1 MNVKQN
7 KKSISYSG
15 DIFDT
20 KSFLTLAEISV
31 LVVLFVFF
39 FLVLTIPVM
48 FVEWIIG
55 KFNPDV
61 KDRSSIKIVQ
71 WAFRCV
77 LFLSGTKITVIGEEN
92 VPKDEPVLYI
102 GNHRSYFD
110 VVITYAR
117 TPGLCGYI
125 SKKEIERIPLLNI
138 WMRYLHCLFLDRD
151 NIKEGLAVILTAV
164 NKVKNGISICIFP
177 EGTRN
182 DTEEDFLPFHSGS
195 LKIAEK
201 GGCAIVPMALN
212 HTEDIFEA
220 HIPWI
225 HKTHIILEYCKPIY
239 PKDLP
244 KEDRKNLSNMV
255 EKVIK
260 DTYYKNQELV

>member
-1 MNVKQN
+1 MR
-7 KKSISYSG
+7 
-15 DIFDT
+15 T
-20 KSFLTLAEISV
+20 V

-39 FLVLTIPVM
+39 FLVLSTPIM

-55 KFNPDV
+55 KFNPGV
-61 KDRSSIKIVQ
+61 KDRSSLKIVQ

-117 TPGLCGYI
+117 VPRLCGYI
-125 SKKEIERIPLLNI
+125 SKKEINKVPLLNI
-138 WMRYLHCLFLDRD
+138 WMKYLHCLFLDRD
-151 NIKEGLAVILTAV
+151 NIKEGLAMVLAAI
-164 NKVKNGISICIFP
+164 NKVKAGISICVFP

-182 DTEEDFLPFHSGS
+182 NTTDDFLPFHSGS

-201 GGCAIVPMALN
+201 SGCAIVPMALN

-225 HKTHIILEYCKPIY
+225 HRTHIVLEYCKPIY

-244 KEDRKNLSNMV
+244 KEERRKLTDI
-255 EKVIK
+255 VINTIK
-260 DTYYKNQELV
+260 ETYYKNQELV

>member
-1 MNVKQN
+1 MRT
-7 KKSISYSG
+7 IS
-15 DIFDT
+15 
-20 KSFLTLAEISV
+20 
-31 LVVLFVFF
+31 VVLFVVL
-39 FLVLTIPVM
+39 FLILSIPIM
-48 FVEWIIG
+48 LAEWIIG
-55 KFNPDV
+55 KFNQDLRD
-61 KDRSSIKIVQ
+61 KSSLRIVQ

-77 LFLSGTKITVIGEEN
+77 LFLSGTEITVIGEEN

-117 TPGLCGYI
+117 VPRLCGYI
-125 SKKEIERIPLLNI
+125 SKKEIDRIPLLHI

-151 NIKEGLAVILTAV
+151 NIREGLTVILNAI
-164 NKVKNGISICIFP
+164 NKVKTGISICIFP

-182 DTEEDFLPFHSGS
+182 ASGEDFLPFRSGS

-201 GGCAIVPMALN
+201 SGCAIIPMALN

-220 HIPWI
+220 HVPWI
-225 HKTHIILEYCKPIY
+225 HKTHIILEYCKPVY

-244 KEDRKNLSNMV
+244 KEERKRLSEIV
-255 EKVIK
+255 EKTVK
-260 DTYYKNQELV
+260 DTYYKNQKLIK

>member
-1 MNVKQN
+1 MRT
-7 KKSISYSG
+7 I
-15 DIFDT
+15 
-20 KSFLTLAEISV
+20 
-31 LVVLFVFF
+31 LVVLFVFL
-39 FLVLTIPVM
+39 FLVLSVPIM

-55 KFNPDV
+55 KFNQDL
-61 KDRSSIKIVQ
+61 KDRSSLKIVQ

-117 TPGLCGYI
+117 VPRLCGYI
-125 SKKEIERIPLLNI
+125 SKKEVDRVPLLNI

-151 NIKEGLAVILTAV
+151 NIREGLTVILTAI
-164 NKVKNGISICIFP
+164 NKVKAGISICIFP

-182 DTEEDFLPFHSGS
+182 NSEEDFLPFRGGS

-201 GGCAIVPMALN
+201 SGCAVIPMALN

-220 HIPWI
+220 HKPWI
-225 HKTHIILEYCKPIY
+225 RKTHIVLEYCKPIY
-239 PKDLP
+239 PGDLP
-244 KEDRKNLSNMV
+244 KEDRKKLSDLV
-255 EKVIK
+255 EKKVK
-260 DTYYKNQELV
+260 ETYYKNQALV

>member
-1 MNVKQN
+1 MR
-7 KKSISYSG
+7 
-15 DIFDT
+15 T
-20 KSFLTLAEISV
+20 V

-39 FLVLTIPVM
+39 FLVLSTPIM

-55 KFNPDV
+55 KFNPGV
-61 KDRSSIKIVQ
+61 KDRSSLKIVQ

-117 TPGLCGYI
+117 VPRLCGYI
-125 SKKEIERIPLLNI
+125 SKKEINKVPLLNI
-138 WMRYLHCLFLDRD
+138 WMKYLHCLFLDRD
-151 NIKEGLAVILTAV
+151 NIKEGLAMVLAAI
-164 NKVKNGISICIFP
+164 NKVKAGISICVFP

-182 DTEEDFLPFHSGS
+182 NTTDDFLPFHSGS

-201 GGCAIVPMALN
+201 SGCAIVPMALN

-225 HKTHIILEYCKPIY
+225 HRTHIVLEYCKPVY

-244 KEDRKNLSNMV
+244 KEERRKLTDIVVNT
-255 EKVIK
+255 IK
-260 DTYYKNQELV
+260 ETYYKNQELV

>member
-1 MNVKQN
+1 MR
-7 KKSISYSG
+7 
-15 DIFDT
+15 T
-20 KSFLTLAEISV
+20 V

-110 VVITYAR
+110 VVI
-117 TPGLCGYI
+117 
-125 SKKEIERIPLLNI
+125 N
-138 WMRYLHCLFLDRD
+138 
-151 NIKEGLAVILTAV
+151 
-164 NKVKNGISICIFP
+164 
-177 EGTRN
+177 
-182 DTEEDFLPFHSGS
+182 
-195 LKIAEK
+195 
-201 GGCAIVPMALN
+201 
-212 HTEDIFEA
+212 
-220 HIPWI
+220 
-225 HKTHIILEYCKPIY
+225 
-239 PKDLP
+239 
-244 KEDRKNLSNMV
+244 
-255 EKVIK
+255 
-260 DTYYKNQELV
+260 

>member
-1 MNVKQN
+1 MR
-7 KKSISYSG
+7 
-15 DIFDT
+15 T
-20 KSFLTLAEISV
+20 V
-31 LVVLFVFF
+31 LVVLFVFL
-39 FLVLTIPVM
+39 FLVLSIPVM
-48 FVEWIIG
+48 LVELIIG
-55 KFNPDV
+55 KFNQDL
-61 KDRSSIKIVQ
+61 KDRSSLKIVQ

-117 TPGLCGYI
+117 VPGLCGYI
-125 SKKEIERIPLLNI
+125 SKKEIDRIPLLNI

-151 NIKEGLAVILTAV
+151 DIRQGLEMVLAAIG
-164 NKVKNGISICIFP
+164 KVKNGISICVFP

-182 DTEEDFLPFHSGS
+182 NSSEDFLPFHGGS

-201 GGCAIVPMALN
+201 SGCAIIPMALN

-220 HIPWI
+220 HVPWI
-225 HKTHIILEYCKPIY
+225 HKTHIILEYCQPIY

-244 KEDRKNLSNMV
+244 REEKKKLSDTV
-255 EKVIK
+255 EKIIRE
-260 DTYYKNQELV
+260 TYYKNQTLV

>member
-1 MNVKQN
+1 MR
-7 KKSISYSG
+7 
-15 DIFDT
+15 T
-20 KSFLTLAEISV
+20 V

-39 FLVLTIPVM
+39 FLVLSTPIM

-55 KFNPDV
+55 KFNPGV
-61 KDRSSIKIVQ
+61 KDRSSLKIVQ

-117 TPGLCGYI
+117 VPRLCGYI
-125 SKKEIERIPLLNI
+125 SKKEINKVPLLNI
-138 WMRYLHCLFLDRD
+138 WMKYLHCLFLDRD
-151 NIKEGLAVILTAV
+151 NIKEGLAMVLAAI
-164 NKVKNGISICIFP
+164 NKVKAGISICVFP

-182 DTEEDFLPFHSGS
+182 NTTDDFLPFHSGS

-201 GGCAIVPMALN
+201 SGCAIVPMALN

-225 HKTHIILEYCKPIY
+225 HRTHIVLEYCKPVY

-244 KEDRKNLSNMV
+244 KEERRKLTDIVVNT
-255 EKVIK
+255 IK
-260 DTYYKNQELV
+260 ETYYKNQELI

>member
-1 MNVKQN
+1 MR
-7 KKSISYSG
+7 
-15 DIFDT
+15 T
-20 KSFLTLAEISV
+20 V

-71 WAFRCV
+71 WAFRCI
-77 LFLSGTKITVIGEEN
+77 LFLCGTKITVIGEEN

-117 TPGLCGYI
+117 VPGLCGYI
-125 SKKEIERIPLLNI
+125 SKKEIKRIPLLNI
-138 WMRYLHCLFLDRD
+138 WMKYLHCLFLDRD
-151 NIKEGLAVILTAV
+151 NIKEGLAMVLTAI
-164 NKVKNGISICIFP
+164 NKVKAGISICIFP

-201 GGCAIVPMALN
+201 SGCAIIPMALN

-225 HKTHIILEYCKPIY
+225 RKTHIVLEYCKPVY

-244 KEDRKNLSNMV
+244 KEERKKISDVV
-255 EKVIK
+255 EKIIK

>member
-1 MNVKQN
+1 
-7 KKSISYSG
+7 
-15 DIFDT
+15 
-20 KSFLTLAEISV
+20 
-31 LVVLFVFF
+31 
-39 FLVLTIPVM
+39 M

-55 KFNPDV
+55 KFTPDV

-117 TPGLCGYI
+117 VPGLCGYI

-151 NIKEGLAVILTAV
+151 NIKEGLAVILTAI
-164 NKVKNGISICIFP
+164 NKVKNGISICNFP
-177 EGTRN
+177 
-182 DTEEDFLPFHSGS
+182 
-195 LKIAEK
+195 
-201 GGCAIVPMALN
+201 
-212 HTEDIFEA
+212 
-220 HIPWI
+220 
-225 HKTHIILEYCKPIY
+225 
-239 PKDLP
+239 
-244 KEDRKNLSNMV
+244 
-255 EKVIK
+255 
-260 DTYYKNQELV
+260 

>member
-1 MNVKQN
+1 MR
-7 KKSISYSG
+7 
-15 DIFDT
+15 T
-20 KSFLTLAEISV
+20 V
-31 LVVLFVFF
+31 LVILFVFL
-39 FLVLTIPVM
+39 FLVLSIPVM
-48 FVEWIIG
+48 LVELIIG
-55 KFNPDV
+55 KFNQDL
-61 KDRSSIKIVQ
+61 KDRSSLKIVQ

-117 TPGLCGYI
+117 VPGLCGYI
-125 SKKEIERIPLLNI
+125 SKKEIDRIPLLNI

-151 NIKEGLAVILTAV
+151 DIRQGLEMVLAAIG
-164 NKVKNGISICIFP
+164 KVKNGISICVFP

-182 DTEEDFLPFHSGS
+182 NSGEDFLPFHGGS

-201 GGCAIVPMALN
+201 SGCAIIPMALN

-220 HIPWI
+220 HVPWI
-225 HKTHIILEYCKPIY
+225 HKTHIILEYCQPIY

-244 KEDRKNLSNMV
+244 REEKKKLSDTV
-255 EKVIK
+255 EKIIRE
-260 DTYYKNQELV
+260 TYYKNQTLV

>member
-1 MNVKQN
+1 MGQQADTNP
-7 KKSISYSG
+7 SF
-15 DIFDT
+15 IFTYIQPDVST
-20 KSFLTLAEISV
+20 INFRLRGSSDMRTV

-151 NIKEGLAVILTAV
+151 NIKEGLAVILAAV

-212 HTEDIFEA
+212 HRRIS
-220 HIPWI
+220 HVGVGN
-225 HKTHIILEYCKPIY
+225 
-239 PKDLP
+239 
-244 KEDRKNLSNMV
+244 RK
-255 EKVIK
+255 IC
-260 DTYYKNQELV
+260 

>member
-1 MNVKQN
+1 MRT
-7 KKSISYSG
+7 I
-15 DIFDT
+15 
-20 KSFLTLAEISV
+20 

-48 FVEWIIG
+48 LVEWIIG
-55 KFNPDV
+55 KFNPGL

-110 VVITYAR
+110 IVITYAR
-117 TPGLCGYI
+117 VPGLCGYI
-125 SKKEIERIPLLNI
+125 SKKEVDRIPLLNI

-151 NIKEGLAVILTAV
+151 DLKAGLAMILAAI
-164 NKVKNGISICIFP
+164 NKVKAGISICIFP

-182 DTEEDFLPFHSGS
+182 KTDEDFLPFRAGS

-201 GGCAIVPMALN
+201 SGCAIVPMALN

-225 HKTHIILEYCKPIY
+225 RKTHVVLEYCKPIY
-239 PKDLP
+239 PKDLS
-244 KEDRKNLSNMV
+244 KEEKRKMSDTV
-255 EKVIK
+255 EKIVK
-260 DTYYKNQELV
+260 DTYYKNQALI

>member
-1 MNVKQN
+1 MR
-7 KKSISYSG
+7 
-15 DIFDT
+15 T
-20 KSFLTLAEISV
+20 V
-31 LVVLFVFF
+31 LVVLFVVL
-39 FLVLTIPVM
+39 FLVLSIPIM
-48 FVEWIIG
+48 LVEWVIG
-55 KFNPDV
+55 KFNQDL
-61 KDRSSIKIVQ
+61 KDRSSLRIVQ

-77 LFLSGTKITVIGEEN
+77 LFLSGTRITVIGEEN

-125 SKKEIERIPLLNI
+125 SKKEIERIPLLNV

-151 NIKEGLAVILTAV
+151 NIREGLTVILTAID
-164 NKVKNGISICIFP
+164 KVKAGISICVFP

-182 DTEEDFLPFHSGS
+182 GSEEDFLPFHGGS

-201 GGCAIVPMALN
+201 SGCAVVPMALN

-220 HIPWI
+220 HVPWI
-225 HKTHIILEYCKPIY
+225 HKTHIVLEYCKPIY

-244 KEDRKNLSNMV
+244 KEERKKLSELVVN
-255 EKVIK
+255 KVK
-260 DTYYKNQELV
+260 ETYYKNQILV

>member
-1 MNVKQN
+1 MRT
-7 KKSISYSG
+7 I
-15 DIFDT
+15 
-20 KSFLTLAEISV
+20 
-31 LVVLFVFF
+31 LVVLFVFL
-39 FLVLTIPVM
+39 FLVLSIPIM

-55 KFNPDV
+55 KFNQDL
-61 KDRSSIKIVQ
+61 KDRSSLRIVQ

-77 LFLSGTKITVIGEEN
+77 IFLSGTKITVIGEEN

-117 TPGLCGYI
+117 VPRLCGYL
-125 SKKEIERIPLLNI
+125 SKKEIDRIPLLNI

-151 NIKEGLAVILTAV
+151 DIRQGLEMILTAI
-164 NKVKNGISICIFP
+164 NNVKNGISMCIFP

-182 DTEEDFLPFHSGS
+182 HGTPDFLPFRSGS
-195 LKIAEK
+195 LKVAEK
-201 GGCAIVPMALN
+201 TGCAIIPMALN

-220 HIPWI
+220 HVPWI

-244 KEDRKNLSNMV
+244 KEERKHLSDTV
-255 EKVIK
+255 EKTIK
-260 DTYYKNQELV
+260 ETYYKNQALV

>member
-1 MNVKQN
+1 MR
-7 KKSISYSG
+7 
-15 DIFDT
+15 T
-20 KSFLTLAEISV
+20 V
-31 LVVLFVFF
+31 LVVLFVFL

-48 FVEWIIG
+48 LIEWIIG
-55 KFNPDV
+55 KFNQNL
-61 KDRSSIKIVQ
+61 KDRSSLRIVQ

-117 TPGLCGYI
+117 TPGLCGYL
-125 SKKEIERIPLLNI
+125 SKKEIDRIPLLNI

-151 NIKEGLAVILTAV
+151 NIKQGLEMILKAIG
-164 NKVKNGISICIFP
+164 KVKNGISICVFP

-182 DTEEDFLPFHSGS
+182 DSGEDFLPFRSGC

-201 GGCAIVPMALN
+201 TGCPVIPMALN

-225 HKTHIILEYCKPIY
+225 RKTHIILEYCKPVY
-239 PKDLP
+239 PKQLP
-244 KEDRKNLSNMV
+244 KEEKKKLAEIV
-255 EKVIK
+255 EQTVK
-260 DTYYKNQELV
+260 DTYYKNQPLV

>member
-1 MNVKQN
+1 MR
-7 KKSISYSG
+7 
-15 DIFDT
+15 T
-20 KSFLTLAEISV
+20 V
-31 LVVLFVFF
+31 LVVLFVVL
-39 FLVLTIPVM
+39 FLVLSVPIM
-48 FVEWIIG
+48 LVEWVIG
-55 KFNPDV
+55 KFNQDL
-61 KDRSSIKIVQ
+61 KDRSSLRIVQ

-77 LFLSGTKITVIGEEN
+77 LFLSGTRITVIGEEN

-125 SKKEIERIPLLNI
+125 SKKEIERIPLLNV

-151 NIKEGLAVILTAV
+151 NIREGLTVILTAID
-164 NKVKNGISICIFP
+164 KVKAGISICVFP

-182 DTEEDFLPFHSGS
+182 GSEEDFLPFHGGS

-201 GGCAIVPMALN
+201 SGCAVVPMALN

-220 HIPWI
+220 HVPWI
-225 HKTHIILEYCKPIY
+225 HKTHIVLEYCKPIY

-244 KEDRKNLSNMV
+244 KEERKKLSELVVN
-255 EKVIK
+255 KVK
-260 DTYYKNQELV
+260 ETYYKNQILV

>member
-1 MNVKQN
+1 MR
-7 KKSISYSG
+7 
-15 DIFDT
+15 T
-20 KSFLTLAEISV
+20 V

-151 NIKEGLAVILTAV
+151 NIKEGLAVILAAV

-182 DTEEDFLPFHSGS
+182 SGEELSMLPFKDGAF
-195 LKIAEK
+195 KIATRTN
-201 GGCAIVPMALN
+201 CAIVPISMNNTSA
-212 HTEDIFEA
+212 IFENQLPKIKKV
-220 HIPWI
+220 HVVI
-225 HKTHIILEYCKPIY
+225 EYGKPIY
-239 PKDLP
+239 PNDLEKDQKRHIGP
-244 KEDRKNLSNMV
+244 YVQEIIQSTIRKNA
-255 EKVIK
+255 
-260 DTYYKNQELV
+260 ELV

>member
-1 MNVKQN
+1 MR
-7 KKSISYSG
+7 I
-15 DIFDT
+15 IFV
-20 KSFLTLAEISV
+20 A
-31 LVVLFVFF
+31 LFVFL

-48 FVEWIIG
+48 IAEWIIG
-55 KFNPDV
+55 KFNQDL
-61 KDRSSIKIVQ
+61 KDRSSIRIVQ

-117 TPGLCGYI
+117 VPGLCGYI
-125 SKKEIERIPLLNI
+125 SKKEIERIPLLNV
-138 WMRYLHCLFLDRD
+138 WMRYLHCLFLDRN
-151 NIKEGLAVILTAV
+151 NIKEGLAVILAAI
-164 NKVKNGISICIFP
+164 NKVKAGISICVFP

-182 DTEEDFLPFHSGS
+182 DTAEDFLPFHGGS

-201 GGCAIVPMALN
+201 GGCAIIPMALN
-212 HTEDIFEA
+212 HTDDIFEA
-220 HIPWI
+220 HMPWI
-225 HKTHIILEYCKPIY
+225 HKTHIVLEYCPPIY
-239 PKDLP
+239 PKDLSR
-244 KEDRKNLSNMV
+244 EDRKKLSDIV

-260 DTYYKNQELV
+260 DTYYKNQILV

>member
-1 MNVKQN
+1 MGQQADTNP
-7 KKSISYSG
+7 SF
-15 DIFDT
+15 IFTYIQPDVST
-20 KSFLTLAEISV
+20 INFRLRGSSDMRTV

-138 WMRYLHCLFLDRD
+138 WMRYLPKWYRGGFSAFPQRQPENRGKRGMRHRSHGVKPHGRYFWGTHPLD
-151 NIKEGLAVILTAV
+151 
-164 NKVKNGISICIFP
+164 S
-177 EGTRN
+177 
-182 DTEEDFLPFHSGS
+182 
-195 LKIAEK
+195 
-201 GGCAIVPMALN
+201 
-212 HTEDIFEA
+212 
-220 HIPWI
+220 
-225 HKTHIILEYCKPIY
+225 
-239 PKDLP
+239 
-244 KEDRKNLSNMV
+244 
-255 EKVIK
+255 
-260 DTYYKNQELV
+260 